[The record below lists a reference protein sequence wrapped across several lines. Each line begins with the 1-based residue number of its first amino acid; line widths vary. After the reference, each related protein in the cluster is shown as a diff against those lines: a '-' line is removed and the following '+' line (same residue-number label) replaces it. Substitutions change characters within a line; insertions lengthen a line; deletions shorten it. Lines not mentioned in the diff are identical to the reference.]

1 MSRSPDNPPGQYS
14 VGYGRPPVHSRFPK
28 GKSGNPGGRPRGR
41 TPARLSK
48 LVMDELFHPVTVR
61 EGDKVFPLPAIT
73 AVVRQTVRQA
83 LKGSSPAQRKVIEVA
98 QKIAQ
103 ETAIATDNKAE
114 EMPQNITDADR
125 AQALAVFLARTGMKM
140 VPKND

>member
-1 MSRSPDNPPGQYS
+1 MSRSSDNRPVQCRLWPASSAFPVPQGQ
-14 VGYGRPPVHSRFPK
+14 VRQSRRASAGQDARAPIRV
-28 GKSGNPGGRPRGR
+28 SNGR
-41 TPARLSK
+41 TFS
-48 LVMDELFHPVTVR
+48 PVTVR

-103 ETAIATDNKAE
+103 ETVIATDNKAE